1 MTIKDPAGLAWF
13 GRNMLLTLLGKELT
27 EILFEKKQQKIMA
40 LDLDIVPRTMSRIIK
55 QDLVL
60 SNDEQDNVLLFH

>member
-1 MTIKDPAGLAWF
+1 
-13 GRNMLLTLLGKELT
+13 MLLTLLGKELT
-27 EILFEKKQQKIMA
+27 EILSEKKQQKIMA